1 MTLTFEMYQT
11 SQPLRIKDRIMLVT
25 RNGLSDKFL
34 SQQEAM
40 DALRAASE
48 RSELMPGER
57 VSVEELEQIA
67 DEWGLIEID

>member
-1 MTLTFEMYQT
+1 MYQT